1 MNTSMMQSLS
11 DLEKQPESEY
21 RYEDN
26 DFYGSGSED
35 EPVTYV
41 TGFLNHSWADE
52 IQHRQHKTI
61 KVQAKAKAKKNEQKP
76 PKKLSGFDHFCRTTK
91 GNMWRNGETSD
102 CYTKICQMWRNL
114 STESIAYWKDVAE
127 QANQYFPKVKRT
139 GRLTG
144 YNLYFKEMM
153 PKMIKDGVP
162 QKQRMKT
169 IGLMWRNLPDETKL
183 KYQKNAAN

>member
-52 IQHRQHKTI
+52 IQHRQHKAI
-61 KVQAKAKAKKNEQKP
+61 KVQAKKKKQKTQNFW
-76 PKKLSGFDHFCRTTK
+76 SGFNHFSTNK
-91 GNMWRNGETSD
+91 KRNGELSYFD
-102 CYTKICQMWRNL
+102 TKIFQMWRDL
-114 STESIAYWKDVAE
+114 STESRTYWRDFAE
-127 QANQYFPKVKRT
+127 SANQSCPKVKRT

-169 IGLMWRNLPDETKL
+169 IGLMWRNLSDETKL
-183 KYQKNAAN
+183 KYQQKAAN